1 MQLMYLSFQ
10 SFVKQLKYVKHYKY
24 YKYVIVNFGF
34 NPLVKHLR
42 QRGTSNKKNLDQIFC
57 SHEESIRF
65 KCR

>member
-42 QRGTSNKKNLDQIFC
+42 QRGTSNKKI
-57 SHEESIRF
+57 
-65 KCR
+65 

>member
-1 MQLMYLSFQ
+1 MQLIYRSFQ
-10 SFVKQLKYVKHYKY
+10 TFVKQLKYVKHYKH

-42 QRGTSNKKNLDQIFC
+42 QRGTSKKKLDQFFC
-57 SHEESIRF
+57 SHEDSIRF

>member
-24 YKYVIVNFGF
+24 EIVNFGF